1 MEMVHHFV
9 AENWMNLSKPSIF
22 NGCLIKFGDLKLL
35 WFLILLLTYRHRAR
49 VRRSLKKS
57 KQVIWYWFM
66 IWFGT
71 SHFQITQIEVEIYLL
86 GIYTILVRPTHRQ
99 IKNLSIVENVLF
111 EHVTW
116 LNVACHVLNIK
127 NNSITL
133 CRFQFLLDYLNCV
146 WNHIYYLLLKFSKI
160 ILGTSK
166 WDETCWLQYPE
177 GRKFMTFTTESW
189 FDN

>member
-1 MEMVHHFV
+1 
-9 AENWMNLSKPSIF
+9 
-22 NGCLIKFGDLKLL
+22 
-35 WFLILLLTYRHRAR
+35 
-49 VRRSLKKS
+49 
-57 KQVIWYWFM
+57 M

-146 WNHIYYLLLKFSKI
+146 
-160 ILGTSK
+160 
-166 WDETCWLQYPE
+166 
-177 GRKFMTFTTESW
+177 
-189 FDN
+189 